1 MFGSPQIMDF
11 IVQYDTTK
19 FSLGPQTPQGDANTS
34 LKHNSIYESTK
45 YE

>member
-1 MFGSPQIMDF
+1 MFTSPQIMDF
-11 IVQYDTTK
+11 IVQDDTAK
-19 FSLGPQTPQGDANTS
+19 FSSPQTPHGDANT